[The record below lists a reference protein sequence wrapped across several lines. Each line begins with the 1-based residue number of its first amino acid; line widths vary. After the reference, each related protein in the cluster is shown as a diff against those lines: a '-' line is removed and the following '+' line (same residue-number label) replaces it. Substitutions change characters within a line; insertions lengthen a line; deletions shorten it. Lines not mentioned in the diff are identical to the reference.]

1 MFESSSAS
9 IIRSSWW
16 PRGGMVD
23 TMDLKSMP
31 FWEYQ
36 FKSGRGYQCKGR
48 KGLKFFYVCKCK
60 GLDFFCVY
68 FFGIVAIKSQCV
80 GLVRQ
85 TKKFLLVME
94 GLL

>member
-1 MFESSSAS
+1 MFESSSSS
-9 IIRSSWW
+9 IIRSDRW
-16 PRGGMVD
+16 PVGGMVD
-23 TMDLKSMP
+23 TTDLKSVP
-31 FWEYQ
+31 FG
-36 FKSGRGYQCKGR
+36 SAGSSP
-48 KGLKFFYVCKCK
+48 VPATKCK